1 MVCHISP
8 IFVPPASTPHARSWY
23 KKTFKRRQNP
33 SKHVA
38 TLAGG
43 FNPFEKYLSNWE
55 SSPNSGENKEYFK
68 PPPSYSTRLRHRNKW
83 VASFQRCKLLPPI
96 FFCVHSSLV
105 FSPPRK
111 NSKKEPK
118 HGNGVLP
125 FLGIFQVPSLLGH
138 ARGAYISTVD
148 DSCSI

>member
-1 MVCHISP
+1 MKNVSDGLSHLTNFCS
-8 IFVPPASTPHARSWY
+8 ASKHTPCAFLVQ
-23 KKTFKRRQNP
+23 KPRQNP

-96 FFCVHSSLV
+96 FFV
-105 FSPPRK
+105 FIPHWFFPPPPGKTQKK
-111 NSKKEPK
+111 NPNMGMEFY
-118 HGNGVLP
+118 H
-125 FLGIFQVPSLLGH
+125 F
-138 ARGAYISTVD
+138 
-148 DSCSI
+148 